1 MATISG
7 CCRSYNDLYD
17 LFITI
22 INVAKSK
29 ELASLV
35 AEEARSELI

>member
-7 CCRSYNDLYD
+7 CRTSYNDLYD
-17 LFITI
+17 LFMTI

-29 ELASLV
+29 ALASLV
-35 AEEARSELI
+35 AEEARSVLI